1 MDNPFKKIL
10 SHQELPEVLKK
21 KVLNDVA
28 MIKLSIDIAD
38 LFVVKYPSAVG
49 DLLSGGGIDEV
60 EKEKKNKDKNNQN
73 DKNKN
78 TN

>member
-10 SHQELPEVLKK
+10 HNEELPEVLKD

-38 LFVVKYPSAVG
+38 LFVVKYPNTIA
-49 DLLSGGGIDEV
+49 DLLGGGSASEN
-60 EKEKKNKDKNNQN
+60 KKK
-73 DKNKN
+73 
-78 TN
+78 

>member
-10 SHQELPEVLKK
+10 HNEELPEVLKE

-38 LFVVKYPSAVG
+38 LFVVKYPNTIA
-49 DLLSGGGIDEV
+49 DLLGGGTP
-60 EKEKKNKDKNNQN
+60 KKDS
-73 DKNKN
+73 KNKN
-78 TN
+78 NNDN